1 MPLVARI
8 LLTWTAA
15 SMVISPLVG
24 TLLARQSGDPALVP
38 EPVRA

>member
-1 MPLVARI
+1 MLIARI

-24 TLLARQSGDPALVP
+24 SLLARQAGDPALIP
-38 EPVRA
+38 EPVPA